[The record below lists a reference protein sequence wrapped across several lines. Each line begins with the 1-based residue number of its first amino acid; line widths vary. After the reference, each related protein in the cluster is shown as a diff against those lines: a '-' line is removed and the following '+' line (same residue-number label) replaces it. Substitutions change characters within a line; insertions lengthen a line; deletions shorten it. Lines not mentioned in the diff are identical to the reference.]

1 MTALAASPR
10 VATEGWLPALRLTAI
25 VALFVAIIL
34 PHLLLSLVGL
44 RRAIPPHFLGAVGW
58 LAGLRVTTVGRPAPG
73 QLLLIGNHTSW
84 LDILALGGACCAA
97 FVAKGTLANNR
108 LLGWLCAQN
117 DTLFVARERRGVVG
131 QQVGQ
136 LRAALAKRRM
146 CVFPEGTTGDGTH
159 LLPFKS
165 ALLSAAEGAAG
176 VTVQPVAFDYQD
188 APDIAWT
195 DAEPGADNIR
205 RLLARREPIRLTI
218 RFLPP
223 LDDAALASRK
233 TMAEAAQSRIA
244 AALALPIGAPIP

>member
-1 MTALAASPR
+1 MIARAASPSAR
-10 VATEGWLPALRLTAI
+10 VAGWLPAVRIAAI
-25 VALFVAIIL
+25 VALFVAIIV
-34 PHLLLSLVGL
+34 PHLLLSLLGL

-58 LAGLRVTTVGRPAPG
+58 LAGLRVTIVGRAAPG

-84 LDILALGGACCAA
+84 LDILALGGACRAA

-117 DTLFVARERRGVVG
+117 DTLFIARERRGAVG

-146 CVFPEGTTGDGTH
+146 CVFPEGTTGDGTR

-165 ALLSAAEGAAG
+165 ALLSAAESAPG

-188 APDIAWT
+188 APAIAWT

-218 RFLPP
+218 HFLPP
-223 LDDAALASRK
+223 LDAAALASRK
-233 TMAEAAQSRIA
+233 TMAEAAQGRIA

>member
-1 MTALAASPR
+1 MRIA
-10 VATEGWLPALRLTAI
+10 GI
-25 VALFVAIIL
+25 VALFAAIIL

-44 RRAIPPHFLGAVGW
+44 RRVIPPHFLGAVGW
-58 LAGLRVTTVGRPAPG
+58 LAGLRVTIVGRPARG

-84 LDILALGGACCAA
+84 LDILALGGACRAA

-117 DTLFVARERRGVVG
+117 DTLFIARERRGAVG

-136 LRAALAKRRM
+136 LRAALARRRM
-146 CVFPEGTTGDGTH
+146 CVFPEGTTGDGTR

-165 ALLSAAEGAAG
+165 ALLSAAESATG
-176 VTVQPVAFDYQD
+176 VTVQPVAFDYED
-188 APDIAWT
+188 APAIAWT
-195 DAEPGADNIR
+195 DAEPGGDNIR

-223 LDDAALASRK
+223 LDPAALVSRK

-244 AALALPIGAPIP
+244 AALALPIGGPIP

>member
-1 MTALAASPR
+1 MIAGAMPARAPMANWR
-10 VATEGWLPALRLTAI
+10 VPLRIAGI
-25 VALFVAIIL
+25 VALFAIIIL
-34 PHLLLSLVGL
+34 PHLLFTLVGL

-58 LAGLRVTTVGRPAPG
+58 LAGLRVSTVGRPAPG
-73 QLLLIGNHTSW
+73 QLLLIGNHVSW
-84 LDILALGGACCAA
+84 LDILALGGACRAA

-117 DTLFVARERRGVVG
+117 DTLFVARERRGAVG
-131 QQVGQ
+131 RQVGQ
-136 LRAALAKRRM
+136 LRAALARRRM

-165 ALLSAAEGAAG
+165 ALLSAVEGAPG
-176 VTVQPVAFDYQD
+176 VTVQPVALHYRD

-195 DAEPGADNIR
+195 DAEPGAGNIR

-218 RFLPP
+218 HFLAP
-223 LDDAALASRK
+223 LDAAALANRK
-233 TMAEAAQSRIA
+233 TMAEDAQSRIA